1 MSSGTRL
8 LVKILVAVV
17 SYGVTFAL
25 AIYAV
30 SNFNFDGG
38 NTAVVWIIIVILAIC
53 GFKALSFIPF
63 LSFSGGG
70 GAGIAITLMLL
81 LFRVFFSVIAGIFIA
96 PWMIAKK
103 LVLLIPGGEAED
115 AEE

>member
-1 MSSGTRL
+1 MSSGVRL
-8 LVKILVAVV
+8 LLKILIGIV

-25 AIYAV
+25 AVYAV
-30 SNFNFDGG
+30 SNFNYDGG

-70 GAGIAITLMLL
+70 GAGIAITLVLL
-81 LFRVFFSVIAGIFIA
+81 LFRVGFSVIAGIFIA
-96 PWMIAKK
+96 PWVIAKK
-103 LVLLIPGGEAED
+103 LVSLIPGGEAQV
-115 AEE
+115 

>member
-25 AIYAV
+25 AIFAL
-30 SNFNFDGG
+30 SQAFNG
-38 NTAVVWIIIVILAIC
+38 NSAAGLLLVIPAIC
-53 GFKALSFIPF
+53 GYRAVKYLPSFYF
-63 LSFSGGG
+63 FGGEFGGG
-70 GAGIAITLMLL
+70 FLLTL
-81 LFRVFFSVIAGIFIA
+81 LFLALRVLLSVFIGVFIA

-103 LVLLIPGGEAED
+103 LVSLVPGGEVEE
-115 AEE
+115 AEEE